1 MMAKRQ
7 ARLEA
12 EHAAAKEA
20 CRANPTDEN
29 KAAKY
34 ASGAALLLRRAEV
47 DYEAALDA
55 FEGAEIVGDEDAIE
69 QAQERLDVA
78 LASVEAKRGDS

>member
-1 MMAKRQ
+1 MAKRQ

-20 CRANPTDEN
+20 CRADPSPEN

-34 ASGAALLLRRAEV
+34 ASGAALQLRRAEV

-55 FEGAEIVGDEDAIE
+55 FEGAEIIGDEDSIDEA
-69 QAQERLDVA
+69 AKRLEAA